1 MGVRIPL
8 GAPHL
13 ARNRKSSVPPA
24 WHSAGISSL
33 PGHLPA
39 AGRPVVLDVVGRRLA
54 AGAQRPGRAAP
65 GEGGTRR
72 EGAPGGR
79 CLARRAVPGRRSPT
93 ARLAQVP
100 RGGTG
105 RAAFVSNDMP
115 KRGTPVDEPPWY
127 ELPLP
132 GSRPE
137 VVAWLRERTRLREA
151 ISSRLRSTDSSTQGE
166 TNTRP
171 SRSHP
176 SSRSQRGRRPR
187 PRGWPRPAPE
197 ERCRLERRLVS
208 PKRPPAAGRTPRA
221 TAGRRTA
228 AGGAPRGLGAR
239 PGAPRVP
246 SVTRRPVLM
255 PRHRFTAQE
264 RILLASRA
272 GPLWGV
278 RARAGNE
285 TAWPVRRVPLGG
297 RGGG

>member
-1 MGVRIPL
+1 M
-8 GAPHL
+8 
-13 ARNRKSSVPPA
+13 PPA

-151 ISSRLRSTDSSTQGE
+151 ISSRLRSTDSSTQRTRTSPRLSGRRDP
-166 TNTRP
+166 TRP
-171 SRSHP
+171 RGP
-176 SSRSQRGRRPR
+176 SPT
-187 PRGWPRPAPE
+187 PRGWPRPEPE
-197 ERCRLERRLVS
+197 ERCPLERRHVS
-208 PKRPPAAGRTPRA
+208 PERPPAAGRTHRA

-228 AGGAPRGLGAR
+228 SRAGSAPRGPVGPLCYMQAPPEPAPPPHSPGSNP
-239 PGAPRVP
+239 PGAPMGPPREVGGGLGSESPGWPDGSP
-246 SVTRRPVLM
+246 SEV
-255 PRHRFTAQE
+255 
-264 RILLASRA
+264 A
-272 GPLWGV
+272 GGV
-278 RARAGNE
+278 GKE
-285 TAWPVRRVPLGG
+285 TALDVGWVPLRRSLRQGK
-297 RGGG
+297 